1 MTHVRPSSS
10 AVDIANQA
18 LVLLGAKAITSFTDG
33 DTNADTMARLY
44 EQTKH
49 ELFRAYPWNFAT
61 KRARLAKL
69 SPDPITTD
77 FKFQYALPDDYIRV
91 LRLWSPSAGSGVIQG
106 SDAGYGRYRSSNYDI
121 HYSVEGKSVLTDVD
135 PCYVIYIADVDESQF
150 MFQFTDAFIHRLAA
164 KAAYGITGSNTRV
177 NTLREDAA
185 ASLDEARTTDALE
198 GSTEPLQSTRFTE
211 VRL

>member
-18 LVLLGAKAITSFTDG
+18 LVLLGAKAITSFGDN

-61 KRARLAKL
+61 RRARLAQIAQA
-69 SPDPITTD
+69 PITTD
-77 FKFQYALPDDYIRV
+77 YKFQYALPEDQIRL
-91 LRLWSPSAGSGVIQG
+91 LRLWSPQTGSGVIQG

-121 HYSVEGKSVLTDVD
+121 HFSVEGLNVLTDVN
-135 PCYVIYIADVDESQF
+135 PCYAIYIADVDESQF
-150 MFQFTDAFIHRLAA
+150 MFQFTDALIHRLAA
-164 KAAYGITGSNTRV
+164 KACYAITGSNTRV

-185 ASLDEARTTDALE
+185 GALSEARTTDALE
-198 GSTEPLQSTRFTE
+198 GSTEPLQATRFTE
-211 VRL
+211 VRI